1 MRPSARRTISVLSG
15 LRTVLAD
22 LTACDPAD
30 RPAAGPAAK
39 ILDGIAAG
47 FDGSLSDEILMLGQP
62 ASEPDR
68 PLLRRT
74 FCSRRRRIIVAAVV
88 LGGCGA
94 FTATLGSSDSR
105 PSEPPQ
111 AAPRAAAAS
120 LPRAPQNPPQ
130 VRAAEDRATA
140 SAVTR
145 ASLGAGSARRRD
157 ASWRHDRRRSRC
169 RFAQAAPRA
178 SGQARQGGA
187 RQGGAGQGRTQEGRT
202 RRGRTRRGRTRWGRT
217 RWGRARE
224 GPVGQSPGVRGLA
237 GFGGTRRPDTTTRS
251 RWSAGA
257 CADRPGVRRRR
268 ECRHVPRARRS
279 TVA

>member
-74 FCSRRRRIIVAAVV
+74 FCSRRRRIIVTAVV

-120 LPRAPQNPPQ
+120 LPRAPQNPPKSAPPKIAPPL
-130 VRAAEDRATA
+130 RRSPAPA
-140 SAVTR
+140 SAP
-145 ASLGAGSARRRD
+145 AQLAAG
-157 ASWRHDRRRSRC
+157 
-169 RFAQAAPRA
+169 
-178 SGQARQGGA
+178 
-187 RQGGAGQGRTQEGRT
+187 T
-202 RRGRTRRGRTRWGRT
+202 RRG
-217 RWGRARE
+217 
-224 GPVGQSPGVRGLA
+224 
-237 GFGGTRRPDTTTRS
+237 DTTDAGHVAALPKQRHAHPVKHGKAGHAKAGQAKAAH
-251 RWSAGA
+251 RKAGHAGA
-257 CADRPGVRRRR
+257 GHAGAGHAGAGHAGAGHGKARSDS
-268 ECRHVPRARRS
+268 HRAYEG
-279 TVA
+279 